1 MSIIYKNSAA
11 VCCSKALLELILYE
25 KGGEEQQKLLQRSY
39 VRLIA
44 HMLEERQCCYA
55 WTDIII
61 SVFLVWD
68 KAVVMNSWDKKF

>member
-1 MSIIYKNSAA
+1 M
-11 VCCSKALLELILYE
+11 LLQGPAWINFIWKE
-25 KGGEEQQKLLQRSY
+25 GGKKKTKQQKLLQRSY
-39 VRLIA
+39 VRLIS